1 MPLILSAAAPQ
12 LEPVSVPKFLVWKS
26 NAQGVIQHDNPGWG
40 LFTGQSPAEYTGAGW
55 LQAVHP
61 DDREHVAQEWAAAV
75 AQRSLYELRYRLRRR
90 DGLYRDIL
98 CQAGPQYEGADI
110 VAWTGICND
119 ITTTLR
125 AEAQRQAIEERLSF
139 LDRLGEAT
147 RNLSDPALV
156 MATVARLLGEHLK
169 VTRCAYADVEA
180 DSNLFTIRNDW
191 SAPGVASSAGTYQ
204 LELFG
209 PQAVH
214 RLRRGDPLVVDDI
227 DRDLGAD
234 GGGRMFNAIGIKAII
249 CAGLVKDNR
258 LVAMMAV
265 HQNQPRHWRND
276 DLALVAEVVER
287 CWTHIERVRDHAKLR
302 EQDRR
307 KDEFIAT
314 LAHELRNPLAPI
326 RYAVAL
332 LRRSKEPSKQRQ
344 VLDVIDR
351 QAGHLTRL
359 VDDLLE
365 VSRINQGLITLQR
378 HPVAVASLLEQAA
391 ETVAPQLQAAGHRL
405 EVRLPA
411 ASLTVNVDATRI
423 VQVLAN
429 LLNNAIKYTPDGG
442 NLRLAGSLED
452 DHVLLEVVD
461 NGIGIPAAD
470 QARLFELFTQLPHTA
485 HRAQGGLGIGL
496 SLVRS
501 LVELHGGQVHLES
514 GGLDQ
519 GSRFMIRLPPAL
531 SAHAP
536 EPGAQSQGTGTSDG
550 YILIVEDNEDGREV
564 LVALMEDLGYRVRAA
579 ADGFEALDIARTG
592 RPWLV
597 LLDIGLPGIDGYEVA
612 RRLRQELQW
621 NDVKIVALT
630 GWGSEQDRQR
640 SAAAGF
646 NAHFTKP
653 FDPDELERFVAQ
665 VATDAGFPT
674 SR

>member
-1 MPLILSAAAPQ
+1 MPLILPAAASQ

-75 AQRSLYELRYRLRRR
+75 AQRSLYELRYRLRRH

-147 RNLSDPALV
+147 RSLSDPALV

-209 PQAVH
+209 PQAVS
-214 RLRRGDPLVVDDI
+214 RLRRGKPLVVDDI
-227 DRDLGAD
+227 DRDLGAE

-265 HQNQPRHWRND
+265 HQNEPRHWSGD
-276 DLALVAEVVER
+276 DLALVTEVVER

-405 EVRLPA
+405 EVRLPV

-470 QARLFELFTQLPHTA
+470 QARLFELFIQLPHTA

-501 LVELHGGQVHLES
+501 LVELHGGRVHLES
-514 GGLDQ
+514 GGLDK
-519 GSRFMIRLPPAL
+519 GSRFMIRLPLAP
-531 SAHAP
+531 SAQAP
-536 EPGAQSQGTGTSDG
+536 EPGAQSHGTATGDG

-665 VATDAGFPT
+665 VATEAGFPT